1 MTAHRPARRWLLAT
15 LLALG
20 LPSAARAQS
29 TEGWTP
35 ATVGIRFGQGR
46 TESSILG
53 SSVLGAQLRIP
64 VIRQGYVELVPNGDV
79 TFLRGLKEYTYGLEV
94 AYISGGRHGGLMLG
108 GGPVARNGVFD
119 PGLGRETR
127 KGWDVAVGLK
137 TMPGRGIP
145 FGIQVQERW
154 IFVRSAVKP
163 RVLSLGVNFP
173 LWGWGHFRD

>member
-1 MTAHRPARRWLLAT
+1 MTTSRPVRLWLLAT

-20 LPSAARAQS
+20 SPLAARAQS

-35 ATVGIRFGQGR
+35 VTVGIRFGQDR
-46 TESSILG
+46 TT

-64 VIRQGYVELVPNGDV
+64 VIRQGYVELVPNGDI
-79 TFLRGLKEYTYGLEV
+79 TFRRGLKEYQYGLEA
-94 AYISGGRHGGLMLG
+94 AYISGGRHGGLMLA
-108 GGPVARNGVFD
+108 GGPVARNGIFD
-119 PGLGRETR
+119 ESLGRETR
-127 KGWDVAVGLK
+127 TGWDVAAGLK

-163 RVLSLGVNFP
+163 RVLSFGVNFP